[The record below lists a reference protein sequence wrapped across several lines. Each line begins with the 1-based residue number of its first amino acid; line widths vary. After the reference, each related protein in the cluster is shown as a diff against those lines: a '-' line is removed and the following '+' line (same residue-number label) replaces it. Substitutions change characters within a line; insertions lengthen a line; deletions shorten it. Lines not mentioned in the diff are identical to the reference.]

1 LIGGRLVLQCQNPNM
16 RTARRVFL
24 ELEDG
29 TRLAG
34 ASFGHFG
41 QASGEVVFST
51 GMVGYV
57 ESLTDP
63 SYRGQIL
70 VMTYPLIGNY
80 GVPDKADAD
89 RFESDRIQVA
99 GLVVARAHDDASHA
113 GAARSLPEWLASE
126 EIPGVEG
133 IDTRYLTLRLREHGT
148 MLGRILPADVQ
159 PTELMPM
166 FDPNRIDVV
175 STVTVKE
182 PVSWDGRIQKSDTR
196 SQKSEVQTPDGG
208 KVTVKEPVS
217 WDGRIQKSDTRS
229 QKSEVQTP
237 DGGKVT
243 VKEPVSWD
251 GRIQK
256 SDTRS
261 QKSEVQTPDGG
272 KVTDTEPVSWDAG
285 QGTKNEE
292 RGTRNERRKR
302 VILVDCGV
310 KRSIRRELLARGV
323 EVRQVPSN
331 WDYTG
336 EPFDGILVSNGPG
349 NPEQCPTTIEVLRRA
364 MALGRPILGICLG
377 TQLMALAAGART
389 YKLRYGHRGQNQ
401 PCRESGSDRCRLTSQ
416 NHGYAVDARTLP
428 DDWQVWFT
436 NINDGSVEGIRH
448 KRRPFAG
455 VQFHLDS
462 RDLFDRFVESL

>member
-1 LIGGRLVLQCQNPNM
+1 
-16 RTARRVFL
+16 
-24 ELEDG
+24 
-29 TRLAG
+29 
-34 ASFGHFG
+34 
-41 QASGEVVFST
+41 
-51 GMVGYV
+51 
-57 ESLTDP
+57 
-63 SYRGQIL
+63 
-70 VMTYPLIGNY
+70 
-80 GVPDKADAD
+80 
-89 RFESDRIQVA
+89 
-99 GLVVARAHDDASHA
+99 
-113 GAARSLPEWLASE
+113 
-126 EIPGVEG
+126 
-133 IDTRYLTLRLREHGT
+133 
-148 MLGRILPADVQ
+148 
-159 PTELMPM
+159 
-166 FDPNRIDVV
+166 
-175 STVTVKE
+175 VTVKE

-272 KVTDTEPVSWDAG
+272 KVTVKEPVSWDAG

-455 VQFHLDS
+455 VQFHPEASPGPLDS

>member
-1 LIGGRLVLQCQNPNM
+1 M
-16 RTARRVFL
+16 RTTRRVFL

-34 ASFGHFG
+34 SSFGHFG

-80 GVPDKADAD
+80 GVPGRAEAD
-89 RFESDRIQVA
+89 RFESDRIQVS
-99 GLVVARAHDDASHA
+99 GLVVARAHDDQSHA

-148 MLGRILPADVQ
+148 MLGRILPAEV
-159 PTELMPM
+159 PPAELAPM

-175 STVTVKE
+175 SMVSVRE
-182 PVSWDGRIQKSDTR
+182 PVA
-196 SQKSEVQTPDGG
+196 
-208 KVTVKEPVS
+208 
-217 WDGRIQKSDTRS
+217 
-229 QKSEVQTP
+229 
-237 DGGKVT
+237 
-243 VKEPVSWD
+243 
-251 GRIQK
+251 
-256 SDTRS
+256 
-261 QKSEVQTPDGG
+261 
-272 KVTDTEPVSWDAG
+272 WDAG

-292 RGTRNERRKR
+292 RGTKNVGRKR

-310 KRSIRRELLARGV
+310 KHSIRRELLARGV

-349 NPEQCPTTIEVLRRA
+349 NPAQCPATIEILRRA

-401 PCRESGSDRCRLTSQ
+401 PCRESGTDRCRLTSQ

-455 VQFHLDS
+455 VQFHPEASPGPLDS

>member
-1 LIGGRLVLQCQNPNM
+1 M

-175 STVTVKE
+175 ST
-182 PVSWDGRIQKSDTR
+182 
-196 SQKSEVQTPDGG
+196 
-208 KVTVKEPVS
+208 VTVKEPVS

-455 VQFHLDS
+455 VQFHPEASPGPLDS

>member
-1 LIGGRLVLQCQNPNM
+1 M
-16 RTARRVFL
+16 RTTRRVFL

-34 ASFGHFG
+34 SSFGHFG

-51 GMVGYV
+51 GMTGYV

-89 RFESDRIQVA
+89 RFESDRIQVS
-99 GLVVARAHDDASHA
+99 GLVVARAHDDSSHA
-113 GAARSLPEWLASE
+113 GAARSLTDWLASE

-148 MLGRILPADVQ
+148 MLGRILPADV
-159 PTELMPM
+159 PPEELAPM

-182 PVSWDGRIQKSDTR
+182 PRIG
-196 SQKSEVQTPDGG
+196 VG
-208 KVTVKEPVS
+208 
-217 WDGRIQKSDTRS
+217 
-229 QKSEVQTP
+229 
-237 DGGKVT
+237 
-243 VKEPVSWD
+243 
-251 GRIQK
+251 
-256 SDTRS
+256 
-261 QKSEVQTPDGG
+261 
-272 KVTDTEPVSWDAG
+272 G
-285 QGTKNEE
+285 QGS
-292 RGTRNERRKR
+292 GIGGRKR

-310 KRSIRRELLARGV
+310 KHSIRRELLARGV

-401 PCRESGSDRCRLTSQ
+401 PCRESGTDRCRLTSQ

-455 VQFHLDS
+455 VQFHPEASPGPLDS

>member
-1 LIGGRLVLQCQNPNM
+1 M
-16 RTARRVFL
+16 RTTRRVFL

-34 ASFGHFG
+34 SSFGHFG

-63 SYRGQIL
+63 SYRGQSL

-80 GVPDKADAD
+80 GVPDRAEAD
-89 RFESDRIQVA
+89 RFESDRIQVS
-99 GLVVARAHDDASHA
+99 GLVVARAHDDQSHA
-113 GAARSLPEWLASE
+113 GATRSLPEWLASE

-133 IDTRYLTLRLREHGT
+133 IDTRHLTLRLREHGT
-148 MLGRILPADVQ
+148 MLGRILPADV
-159 PTELMPM
+159 PPAELTPM

-175 STVTVKE
+175 STVTVGE
-182 PVSWDGRIQKSDTR
+182 PVLWG
-196 SQKSEVQTPDGG
+196 E
-208 KVTVKEPVS
+208 
-217 WDGRIQKSDTRS
+217 
-229 QKSEVQTP
+229 
-237 DGGKVT
+237 
-243 VKEPVSWD
+243 
-251 GRIQK
+251 
-256 SDTRS
+256 
-261 QKSEVQTPDGG
+261 
-272 KVTDTEPVSWDAG
+272 G
-285 QGTKNEE
+285 QRTKNEE
-292 RGTRNERRKR
+292 RGTRNEERRAKNEERGTKNERRKR

-310 KRSIRRELLARGV
+310 KHSIRRELLARGV

-349 NPEQCPTTIEVLRRA
+349 NPEQCPATVEILRRA
-364 MALGRPILGICLG
+364 MALNRPILGICLG
-377 TQLMALAAGART
+377 AQLMALAAGART

-401 PCRESGSDRCRLTSQ
+401 PCRESGTDRCRLTSQ

-455 VQFHLDS
+455 VQFHPEASPGPLDS